1 MLTLPVEIMPIM
13 QAFMPIFSERI
24 WDWVKV
30 LMVGAILSPK
40 QRTVSAALRVV
51 GKGDEP
57 QFQNYHRVFN
67 RASWSGLALSRVMLG
82 LLVAAF
88 VPAGGR
94 VAMAADETLE
104 RRRGEK
110 IKALGFFRDGV
121 RSSQKHKNISPALR
135 WVSLMLLV
143 KVPWGSRVWA
153 LPFLTVLAPSQET
166 NTANGK
172 RHKSSIDWVR
182 QMTCQVRRWLPGR
195 EVVLVVDG
203 GLVSLKSAS
212 RCAGYR
218 EPVTYI
224 SRLQM
229 NARLFDPPTPKP
241 KGKRGKQPMVG
252 PRQPKPKDWL
262 DNPNTPWLSMTLDWY
277 GGRKRSM
284 DVLSGTALWY
294 AYGSTPLP
302 IRWVLVR
309 DPSSA
314 LPPQVFLCTDL
325 QLDPTLILAYVVQ
338 RWSVEVTFEEVR
350 AHLGFETQR
359 QWNDLAIARISPLI
373 LGLFSLVCLFAHRLF
388 TLHSASVTVS
398 PRSTAWYSKPEVTF
412 SDLIAHVRFYF
423 WNELFIL
430 RALSKPNS
438 VSFSRIVLSTLIETL
453 CFAT

>member
-1 MLTLPVEIMPIM
+1 MLTLPAEIMPIM

-30 LMVGAILSPK
+30 LTVGAILAPK
-40 QRTVSAALRVV
+40 QRTVSAALRVM
-51 GKGDEP
+51 GKKNEG

-67 RASWSGLALSRVMLG
+67 RARWSSLALSRVVLV
-82 LLVAAF
+82 LLVTAF
-88 VPAGGR
+88 VPVGGR
-94 VAMAADETLE
+94 VALAADETLE

-121 RSSQKHKNISPALR
+121 RSSQRHKNISPGLR
-135 WVSLMLLV
+135 WVSMMLLA
-143 KVPWGSRVWA
+143 KVPWSSRVWA
-153 LPFLTVLAPSQET
+153 LPFLTALAPSKET
-166 NTANGK
+166 NMANGK

-182 QMTCQVRRWLPGR
+182 QMTGQVRRWLPGR
-195 EVVLVVDG
+195 EILLVVDG
-203 GLVSLKSAS
+203 GLVALKSAS
-212 RCAGYR
+212 CCAGYR

-241 KGKRGKQPMVG
+241 VRKRGKQPIVG

-262 DNPNTPWLSMTLDWY
+262 DNPDTPWY
-277 GGRKRSM
+277 GGKRRMM

-302 IRWVLVR
+302 IRWVLAR
-309 DPSSA
+309 DPSGV

-325 QLDPTLILAYVVQ
+325 ELDPVLILAFVVQ

-388 TLHSASVTVS
+388 IHQPVS
-398 PRSTAWYSKPEVTF
+398 PRSTTWYPKSEPTF
-412 SDLIAHVRFYF
+412 SDLIANVRFYL
-423 WNELFIL
+423 WNELFIHSL
-430 RALSKPNS
+430 PVHPNS
-438 VSFSRIVLSTLIETL
+438 ADFSRSILPLLVETL
-453 CFAT
+453 CFST

>member
-1 MLTLPVEIMPIM
+1 MLTLPVEIMPII

-30 LMVGAILSPK
+30 LMVGVILSPR
-40 QRTVSAALRVV
+40 QRTVSAALRVM
-51 GKGDEP
+51 GKGNEP
-57 QFQNYHRVFN
+57 QYQNYHRVFN
-67 RASWSGLALSRVMLG
+67 RARWSNLALSRVMLV

-88 VPAGGR
+88 VPAGVR

-121 RSSQKHKNISPALR
+121 RSSQRHKNISPGLR

-143 KVPWGSRVWA
+143 KVPWSSRVWA
-153 LPFLTVLAPSQET
+153 LPFLTVLAPSKET
-166 NTANGK
+166 NMANGR

-182 QMTCQVRRWLPGR
+182 QMTGQVRRWLPGR
-195 EVVLVVDG
+195 EIVLVVDG
-203 GLVSLKSAS
+203 GLVSLRSAS

-218 EPVTYI
+218 QPVTYI

-229 NARLFDPPTPKP
+229 NARLFDPPMPKP
-241 KGKRGKQPMVG
+241 AGKRGKQPIVG

-262 DNPNTPWLSMTLDWY
+262 DNPDTPWQHMTLDWY
-277 GGRKRSM
+277 GGKQRRM
-284 DVLSGTALWY
+284 DVWSGTALWY

-309 DPSSA
+309 DPSNV
-314 LPPQVFLCTDL
+314 LPAQVFLCTSL
-325 QLDPTLILAYVVQ
+325 QLSPASILAFVVQ

-373 LGLFSLVCLFAHRLF
+373 LGLFSLICLFAHRLL
-388 TLHSASVTVS
+388 TLHPVS
-398 PRSTAWYSKPEVTF
+398 PRSTAWYSKSEATF
-412 SDLIAHVRFYF
+412 SDLIANVRFYL
-423 WNELFIL
+423 WNELFVH
-430 RALSKPNS
+430 RVPAHPNS
-438 VSFSRIVLSTLIETL
+438 GDFSRSILALLVETL

>member
-1 MLTLPVEIMPIM
+1 MLTLPSEIMPIM
-13 QAFMPIFSERI
+13 QAFMPVFSERI

-51 GKGDEP
+51 GKGDER

-67 RASWSGLALSRVMLG
+67 RARWSGLALSRVMLV
-82 LLVAAF
+82 LLAAAF
-88 VPAGGR
+88 VPAGGQ
-94 VAMAADETLE
+94 VVIAGDETLE

-143 KVPWGSRVWA
+143 KVPWSSRAWA
-153 LPFLTVLAPSQET
+153 LPFLTVLAPSKET

-182 QMTCQVRRWLPGR
+182 QMTGQVRRWLPGR
-195 EVVLVVDG
+195 EIVLVVDG
-203 GLVSLKSAS
+203 GLVAHQSAS

-218 EPVTYI
+218 EPIAYI

-229 NARLFDPPTPKP
+229 NARLFDPPMPKTT
-241 KGKRGKQPMVG
+241 GKRGRQPIVG
-252 PRQPKPKDWL
+252 PRQSKPQDWL
-262 DNPNTPWLSMTLDWY
+262 DDPDTPWQQVTLDWY
-277 GGRKRSM
+277 SGKRCTM
-284 DVLSGTALWY
+284 DVLNGTALWY
-294 AYGSTPLP
+294 PASSIPLL

-309 DPSSA
+309 DPSGA
-314 LPPQVFLCTDL
+314 LRPQVFLCTDL
-325 QLDPTLILAYVVQ
+325 DLDPALILAFVVQ

-373 LGLFSLVCLFAHRLF
+373 LGLFSLICLFAHRLF
-388 TLHSASVTVS
+388 TLQSRSVTVS

-412 SDLIAHVRFYF
+412 SDLIAHIRLYL

-438 VSFSRIVLSTLIETL
+438 VSFSRSVLSTLVETL